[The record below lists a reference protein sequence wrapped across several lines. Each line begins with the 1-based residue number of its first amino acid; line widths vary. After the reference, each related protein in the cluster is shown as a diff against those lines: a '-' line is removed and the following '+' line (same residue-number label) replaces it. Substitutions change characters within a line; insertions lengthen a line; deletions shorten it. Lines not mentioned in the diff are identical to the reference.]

1 MILSKVFSESIH
13 SYNSEKVRVI
23 VNRGGTRS
31 GKTYSIL
38 QLLALIAIKSEKPRI
53 ISVVTATFPQL
64 RTGALRDFQHII
76 ENEGLKVR
84 ENKSEHSFRINKT
97 LIEFFSAMDEYT
109 KVLGS
114 QRDILFINECNRLS
128 YEVVRQL
135 MVRTSEKVFL
145 DFNPI
150 ASFWVNDQILTR
162 DDAVV
167 IDSTYKDNDFL
178 SASQIAEI
186 ESHRHDKNWWRVYGE
201 GKEGRIEG
209 LVFPDWDLA
218 ESMPERCLLRYGI
231 DFGFNDPTAV
241 VRVGIR
247 GKDLW
252 LEELC
257 YEQGLV
263 SSDISARLEAAGVKK
278 RSDRIIGDSAAP
290 VQIEEL
296 HRLGWNIHP
305 CVKGA
310 GSIAGGINIMKGYK
324 IHILKDS
331 LNLQKEMLNYMWERD
346 KNDKIL
352 DVPVDGWNHSV
363 DACRYAVR
371 DLAANTGAYN
381 LGFAR

>member
-1 MILSKVFSESIH
+1 METSKVYAKNLKAYDKTDI
-13 SYNSEKVRVI
+13 RVI
-23 VNRGGTRS
+23 VNVGGTRS

-38 QLLALIAIKSEKPRI
+38 QLFAWLAYVSKEPLLF
-53 ISVVTATFPQL
+53 SVVTQTFPQL
-64 RTGALRDFQHII
+64 RQGAMRDFAKIVK
-76 ENEGLKVR
+76 EYPYE
-84 ENKSEHSFRINKT
+84 ENKSDHIFSIGNSM
-97 LIEFFSAMDEYT
+97 IEFFSAESYL
-109 KVLGS
+109 KVIGG
-114 QRDILFINECNRLS
+114 QRDFLFVNEANRLG

-135 MVRTSEKVFL
+135 MVRTSRKVFL
-145 DFNPI
+145 DYNPV
-150 ASFWVNDQILTR
+150 AGFWVNDHILPREDTE
-162 DDAVV
+162 V
-167 IDSTYKDNDFL
+167 IHSTYKDNNFL
-178 SASQIAEI
+178 SEAQIAEI
-186 ESHRHDKNWWRVYGE
+186 QSHEQDKNWWRVYGL
-201 GKEGRIEG
+201 GLEGRIEG

-218 ESMPERCLLRYGI
+218 DAMPPGCKVRYGI

-241 VRVGIR
+241 VRVGIN
-247 GKDLW
+247 GNDLY

-263 SSDISARLEAAGVKK
+263 SADISARLEQAGVQK

-310 GSIAGGINIMKGYK
+310 GSVDGGIKLMKGYK

-352 DVPVDGWNHSV
+352 DAPVDAFNHAIDS
-363 DACRYAVR
+363 CRYATR
-371 DLAANTGAYN
+371 DLAARTGAYAI
-381 LGFAR
+381 GFSR